1 LGSLPTFAALAN
13 QINVKPE
20 GERRHCGHWKSMSE
34 HILEPKSFLTQRHA
48 VAEKANHHY
57 VPQLYL
63 RNFAD
68 GYGRKARVFTFDSST
83 NEAFK
88 TSVRNVA
95 SKRHFNRVEIDG
107 VDPNYLEDGLA
118 EMEGELAPFL
128 AEVVAEKRFRTFE
141 HFDWIMNL
149 AAQLSVRNP
158 RMRGQLE
165 KFHKDIAGRIA
176 SLSVSSKE
184 IWESQQRQMQEAG
197 KEVNPKVTY
206 EQAQKFHDDKNY
218 EIAID
223 QTHLIGLEMQMIETV
238 LTELGKRNW
247 CFVSPLDGHIF
258 ITCDDPVVLSWKDQK
273 DRGFYG
279 PGHGLMDT
287 LITFP
292 LSSDLLLLGTFE
304 DLPPVMNYDALQV
317 AEANTHVARYSTKQI
332 YARSSDFNV
341 HMPTKFFASGNELP
355 TLMRLAKKASTTE
368 FASKK

>member
-1 LGSLPTFAALAN
+1 
-13 QINVKPE
+13 
-20 GERRHCGHWKSMSE
+20 M
-34 HILEPKSFLTQRHA
+34 
-48 VAEKANHHY
+48 AEKANHHY

-68 GYGRKARVFTFDSST
+68 GLGRKARVFVFDSTT

-107 VDPNYLEDGLA
+107 FDPNYLEDGLA
-118 EMEGELAPFL
+118 EMEGDLAPFL
-128 AEVVAEKRFRTFE
+128 AEVVTEKCFRTWE
-141 HFDWIMNL
+141 HFDWSMNL

-158 RMRGQLE
+158 RMRDQLE
-165 KFHKDIAGRIA
+165 NFHKDIVERIA

-184 IWESQQRQMQEAG
+184 VWESQQKQMQVAG
-197 KEVNPKVTY
+197 EQVNLKVTY
-206 EQAQKFHDDKNY
+206 EQAKKFHDDRNY

-223 QTHLIGLEMQMIETV
+223 QTHLIGIEMRMVETV
-238 LTELGKRNW
+238 LAELGKRNW
-247 CFVSPLDGHIF
+247 CFVSPPDGHIF
-258 ITCDDPVVLSWKDQK
+258 ITSDDPVVLSWKDQK
-273 DRGFYG
+273 DRGFSG

-292 LSSDLLLLGTFE
+292 LSSDLLLLGAFE

-317 AEANTHVARYSTKQI
+317 ADANTHVARYSTKQI
-332 YARSSDFNV
+332 YALNSDFNV

-355 TLMRLAKKASTTE
+355 TLMRLAKKQAQ
-368 FASKK
+368 KNLR

>member
-1 LGSLPTFAALAN
+1 
-13 QINVKPE
+13 
-20 GERRHCGHWKSMSE
+20 M
-34 HILEPKSFLTQRHA
+34 
-48 VAEKANHHY
+48 AEKSNHHY

-68 GYGRKARVFTFDSST
+68 GLSRKARVFTFDSSS
-83 NEAFK
+83 NQAFK

-95 SKRHFNRVEIDG
+95 SKRHFNRVEIEG

-118 EMEGELAPFL
+118 EMESELAPFL
-128 AEVVAEKRFRTFE
+128 AEVIAEKSFRTSE
-141 HFDWIMNL
+141 HFDWTMNL

-158 RMRGQLE
+158 RMRGQLK
-165 KFHKDIAGRIA
+165 KFHKDIAERIA
-176 SLSVSSKE
+176 SLSVSTRE
-184 IWESQQRQMQEAG
+184 IWESQRRQMQEAG
-197 KEVNPKVTY
+197 EAVNAKVTY
-206 EQAQKFHDDKNY
+206 EQAKKFHDDKNY

-223 QTHLIGLEMQMIETV
+223 QTHLIGLEMKMVETV
-238 LTELGKRNW
+238 LTRLVNRNW
-247 CFVSPLDGHIF
+247 CFVSPPSGHIF

-273 DRGFYG
+273 DRGFFG

-304 DLPPVMNYDALQV
+304 DLPPVMTYDALQV
-317 AEANTHVARYSTKQI
+317 ADANTHVARYSTKQI

-355 TLMRLAKKASTTE
+355 TLMRLAKKLS
-368 FASKK
+368 

>member
-1 LGSLPTFAALAN
+1 
-13 QINVKPE
+13 
-20 GERRHCGHWKSMSE
+20 M
-34 HILEPKSFLTQRHA
+34 
-48 VAEKANHHY
+48 AEKANHHY

-68 GYGRKARVFTFDSST
+68 GFGRKARVFTFDSST

-95 SKRHFNRVEIDG
+95 SKRHFNRVEIVG

-128 AEVVAEKRFRTFE
+128 AEVVAEKRFRTPE
-141 HFDWIMNL
+141 HFNWTMNL

-165 KFHKDIAGRIA
+165 KFHKDVAEGIA
-176 SLSVSSKE
+176 SLSVSTRE
-184 IWESQQRQMQEAG
+184 IWESQLRQMQKAGEA
-197 KEVNPKVTY
+197 VNTKVTY
-206 EQAQKFHDDKNY
+206 EQAKKFHDDKNY

-223 QTHLIGLEMQMIETV
+223 QTHLIGLEMKMVEKV
-238 LTELGKRNW
+238 LTELGHRNW
-247 CFVSPLDGHIF
+247 CFVSPPDDHIF

-273 DRGFYG
+273 GRGFYG

-304 DLPPVMNYDALQV
+304 NLPPVMNYDALQV
-317 AEANTHVARYSTKQI
+317 ADANTHVARYSTKQI
-332 YARSSDFNV
+332 YARSGDFNV

-368 FASKK
+368 LASKK